1 VKRGWGWREKFEIKN
16 QKSKNQR
23 GPGKLK
29 RVFLGVEGFRGRGQ
43 PKLSIFV
50 ICFFKKL

>member
-29 RVFLGVEGFRGRGQ
+29 RVFLGVEGFRGRGATQ
-43 PKLSIFV
+43 TLY
-50 ICFFKKL
+50 ICNMFF

>member
-29 RVFLGVEGFRGRGQ
+29 RVFLGE
-43 PKLSIFV
+43 
-50 ICFFKKL
+50 KKLIFKE